1 MIGSTIALHYW
12 VDEDGRETECLPPK
26 PIYDLEF
33 ESFEEVEALTAE
45 IVDVLD
51 LVSNKCR
58 PRLRE
63 LLVALGDI
71 TPEIADDEGE

>member
-1 MIGSTIALHYW
+1 MIGSTMPLYQRED
-12 VDEDGRETECLPPK
+12 DENGETVLVSPT

-71 TPEIADDEGE
+71 TPELVDEEGG